1 MVWARV
7 LETVTVGEL
16 LTPYA
21 PPADSGPLDPD
32 GDNGLPKAARNVLRC
47 MDLYAGPLRRYG
59 DRIGRIKELP
69 GDRVECL
76 RLTDDLTMDIL
87 FGRARPV
94 PPAESGVRR
103 RLPGGAERL

>member
-1 MVWARV
+1 MR
-7 LETVTVGEL
+7 
-16 LTPYA
+16 
-21 PPADSGPLDPD
+21 PPPIPPSDPD

-69 GDRVECL
+69 GDRMECL

-87 FGRARPV
+87 FGEPALYPRQRAVYDAAFRG
-94 PPAESGVRR
+94 SGT
-103 RLPGGAERL
+103 AMT